1 MITMMMSKM
10 MTMMMK
16 AMMKIPLQY
25 HLPAHWGEAVCPLDP
40 VVYLATGSLS
50 SQVVHWSLVDIGCLG
65 HNWIL
70 CWKPLFINPVVLSLP
85 CSDTNKPI
93 VKGFIVELR

>member
-1 MITMMMSKM
+1 MISMMRKM

-40 VVYLATGSLS
+40 VVDLAAGSFS
-50 SQVVHWSLVDIGCLG
+50 SQVVHWSLVDIGGLG
-65 HNWIL
+65 LNWIL
-70 CWKPLFINPVVLSLP
+70 CWKSIFINPVVPSLP
-85 CSDTNKPI
+85 C
-93 VKGFIVELR
+93 